1 MNHRAV
7 EVVRLGPDHEA
18 LIVDVLV
25 DAFGAYPVIRHVL
38 GDDHGPDRVRAL
50 VRFFVTARFIKGEP
64 AFGVRVG
71 AALAGVALV
80 SFPVRRAPPTA
91 LGSARDAVWQELG
104 EGPRARYEACGAV
117 WARLLPEGMR
127 VHLNML
133 GVRGDHRG
141 RGLAR
146 GLLDAVHGLAAEV
159 PGCVGVSLTTEDPCN
174 VPLYEHVGY
183 AVVGRSEIA
192 PGIET
197 WVMNRP
203 TGRR

>member
-1 MNHRAV
+1 MNPGAV
-7 EVVRLGPDHEA
+7 EVLRLGPDHEA
-18 LIVDVLV
+18 PIVDVLV
-25 DAFGAYPVIRHVL
+25 DAFGRYPVIRHVL
-38 GDDHGPDRVRAL
+38 GDDHGPHRVRAL
-50 VRFFVTARFIKGEP
+50 VRFFVAARFIQGEP

-71 AALAGVALV
+71 GTLAGVALV
-80 SFPVRRAPPTA
+80 SFPVRRAAPTA

-104 EGPRARYEACGAV
+104 EGPRSRYEACGQV
-117 WARLLPEGMR
+117 WARLLPDGMR

-133 GVRGDHRG
+133 GVRGVHRG

-146 GLLDAVHGLAAEV
+146 ALLDEVHGLAVDV
-159 PGCVGVSLTTEDPCN
+159 PGCVGVSLTTEDPAN

-183 AVVGRSEIA
+183 EVVGRSEIA
-192 PGIET
+192 PGMDT